1 MRILVYAEVQNGEVA
16 GVTRELITA
25 ARSLA
30 GMEGEVEALLLADD
44 PNSLTSSLAGANCAI
59 LMRHPSLS
67 PYNPQAHGLALEAAV
82 ASRAPDL
89 VLVGYTSVGLDL
101 AAFVAVRRDLP
112 LVSYCVNLAR
122 SEGGVTAE
130 SQIYGGKLMSTVTV
144 PLPAVIAVNPSVFR
158 ESEGAAP
165 ANQVDLAA
173 PESLGSLSVAFLSA
187 TLPDPSGVDIT
198 RSERLLCVGRGIGSA
213 DLIEEAREVA
223 GLLGAELVGSRPI
236 IDAGWLPKE
245 RQVGKS
251 GRKVKPKLYL
261 AMGVSGAPEHLE
273 GMSSAELIV
282 AINSDPRAPIF
293 GQAHIGA
300 CVDMTELLPALKER
314 LNGRG

>member
-1 MRILVYAEVQNGEVA
+1 VA
-16 GVTRELITA
+16 GVTRELIAA

-30 GMEGEVEALLLADD
+30 GAEGEVEALLLAAD
-44 PNSLTSSLAGANCAI
+44 PTPFVSGLAGANRAI
-59 LMRHPSLS
+59 VMSHPSLS
-67 PYNPQAHGLALEAAV
+67 PYNPQAHVLALEAAMT
-82 ASRAPDL
+82 SRAADL
-89 VLVGYTSVGLDL
+89 TFIAYTSVGLDL

-112 LVSYCVNLAR
+112 LVSYCVKLAR
-122 SEGGVTAE
+122 SDGGVTAE
-130 SQIYGGKLMSTVTV
+130 SQMYGGKLISSVTV

-158 ESEGAAP
+158 ESEGDAP
-165 ANQVDLAA
+165 TNQVELAA
-173 PESLGSLSVAFLSA
+173 PEALGSLSVTFLGA
-187 TLPDPSGVDIT
+187 TQPDPSAIDIT
-198 RSERLLCVGRGIGSA
+198 RSERLLCVGRGIGSK
-213 DLIEEAREVA
+213 DLIEEARDVA

-282 AINSDPRAPIF
+282 AINSDPSAPIF
-293 GQAHIGA
+293 GHAHIGA
-300 CVDMTELLPALKER
+300 CVDMTELLPALKKR
-314 LNGRG
+314 LEGQG